1 MKMIAPRVIHV
12 ELFSGP
18 SGVSQLMGREI
29 FRLARY
35 AVDDPDLRAALHHRL
50 RRRRTITAAILTA
63 ASA

>member
-50 RRRRTITAAILTA
+50 RLAEPRGSTARP
-63 ASA
+63 